1 MQTDEQDMGISYE
14 HLDFLLKARK
24 MMNLG
29 YRSLLSKFIEK
40 YGSKISN
47 ERCTEI
53 VKKYYRYFCGNR
65 HKVCTLPA
73 GVHLTGY
80 NTDNDRF
87 DRRPLFYPSGI
98 EFEEYMM
105 ENGRK
110 RVKESGQKK
119 GTEKK

>member
-1 MQTDEQDMGISYE
+1 MGISYE
-14 HLDFLLKARK
+14 HLDFLLKTRK

-40 YGSKISN
+40 YGSNISS

-98 EFEEYMM
+98 EFDEYMM
-105 ENGRK
+105 GSRRGSLK
-110 RVKESGQKK
+110 SVKKDRGS
-119 GTEKK
+119 EKK